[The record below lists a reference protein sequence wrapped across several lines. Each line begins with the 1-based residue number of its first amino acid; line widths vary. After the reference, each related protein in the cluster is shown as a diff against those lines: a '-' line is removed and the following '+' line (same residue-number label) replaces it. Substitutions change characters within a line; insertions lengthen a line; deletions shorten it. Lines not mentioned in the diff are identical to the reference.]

1 MAFRDDLIKARS
13 YIVFIVGLLVAFVMV
28 YTVEKHSGVAQSTA
42 TDCDDKIAKR
52 LAAQTTTIYEFKPVE
67 NVKLEPSANRPAAQ
81 VPRKLSVEEMYMARI
96 AWTYFKNN
104 TRSETGMTNSV
115 NNYTA
120 STMWDTA
127 SYMLGAIS
135 AERLGIISRKEM
147 VERMRKLMKTLETM
161 PLVDNK
167 LPNKSYSTVTGKMV
181 TYTNKESAN
190 GIGWSAIDIGR
201 VLVPLNTIAWRY
213 PELTEQARR
222 VIARWDFSAISR
234 DGQMMGAARDKQG
247 ALKYLQEGRV
257 GYEQYAAKS
266 FGLLG
271 LDVGRALNW
280 NEFLQYVDIYGIKI
294 PADKR
299 DAKMYG
305 AQNFVVSENYML
317 DGLEY
322 GFDGTSREY
331 GWRIYQAQQRRY
343 DDKKILT
350 AVSEDHLDGA
360 PYFIYSTLF
369 ANGKKWNVITEN
381 GKDAEAFRMLSTKA
395 VFAWHALYRDAYT
408 GKMIASITPLA
419 NPEKGWPAGRYEAT
433 GQTNQSYN
441 ANTNGIVLESL
452 AYIQHGKML
461 PF

>member
-13 YIVFIVGLLVAFVMV
+13 YIVFIVGLLVAFVLV
-28 YTVEKHSGVAQSTA
+28 YTVEKNSGVAQSTA

-52 LAAQTTTIYEFKPVE
+52 LAAQTTTIYEFKPVD
-67 NVKLEPSANRPAAQ
+67 NIKLEDSANRPVAQ
-81 VPRKLSVEEMYMARI
+81 VPRKLTAEEMRMARI

-104 TRSETGMTNSV
+104 TRTETGMVNSV

-127 SYMLGAIS
+127 SYMLGTIS
-135 AERLGIISRKEM
+135 AERLGIIQRKEM
-147 VERMRKLMKTLETM
+147 VSRMRALMKTLETM

-167 LPNKSYSTVTGKMV
+167 LPNKSYSTATGKMV
-181 TYTNKESAN
+181 TYTNKESPN

-201 VLVPLNTIAWRY
+201 VLVPLNTMAWRY

-222 VIARWDFSAISR
+222 VIARWDFASISR
-234 DGQMMGAARDKQG
+234 NGQMMGAVRDKQG

-266 FGLLG
+266 LGLLG

-280 NEFLQYVDIYGIKI
+280 NEFLQYVDIYGIKV

-331 GWRIYQAQQRRY
+331 AWRIYQAQKGRY
-343 DDKKILT
+343 NDKKILT
-350 AVSEDHLDGA
+350 AISEDHLDGP

-395 VFAWHALYRDAYT
+395 VFAWHALYRDDYT
-408 GKMIASITPLA
+408 SKMLATITPLA

-433 GQTNQSYN
+433 GQTNQSFN

-452 AYIQHGKML
+452 AYIQQGKML